1 MMNKTQLQLMFLL
14 KEVVEEENL
23 KGFENQSEKNEYRE
37 YSEFKRGFWEV

>member
-1 MMNKTQLQLMFLL
+1 MMNKTQLQFMFLL

-23 KGFENQSEKNEYRE
+23 KGFKNQSEKNEDRE